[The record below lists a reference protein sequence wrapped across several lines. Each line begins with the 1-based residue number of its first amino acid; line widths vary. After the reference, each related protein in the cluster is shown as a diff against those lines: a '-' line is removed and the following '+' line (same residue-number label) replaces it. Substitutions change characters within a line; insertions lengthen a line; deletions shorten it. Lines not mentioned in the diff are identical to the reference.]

1 MVYLKNLLKNW
12 STWPQW
18 FAAFDIFLMAFVSG
32 LETGWASPSLAK
44 LISINSTL
52 PINEYQASWIASLL
66 NTGRS
71 FGAVLGLIST
81 EYLGSK
87 TSLIYNAYIH
97 GIGMICLLYV
107 YSVNWL
113 YASRFIVG
121 LGSGMWAS
129 IFPIYIGEIS
139 NPKIR
144 GALVCLISI
153 GMLIGF
159 IFGNIIG
166 AYTEMWIFGTISL
179 VPVLLFLILFMWF
192 PKTPHFLVLKGQIDD
207 ALISIEWYQR
217 DANAIVDLVSI
228 KNFVEEKR
236 FLKATDYIK
245 DLMLPFNRIALIKV
259 NTVHFLLQMS
269 GFCTVSYYM
278 EIILTQAQVT
288 LMDTALAVPTIA
300 GTALIGGV
308 ISIYTCDKLGR
319 KVLLSTSSMCIA
331 LSMFAIGIYFHLLD
345 SKFDITSYDS
355 VILFFFIMI
364 EFSVYLGIDPVLGTI
379 NSEIFSPNIKI
390 IACCLT
396 NFMSGLFASI
406 ATQFYQTLVD
416 AISLKCVFYL
426 YGVNM
431 TLLAVFV
438 LYALPETKGK
448 SLQEIQDILKKK

>member
-1 MVYLKNLLKNW
+1 MWVPIVSIAWSIVYLVQNRLRITETGSSAGSLTTTTVTAATSTARRNLRGECLVLVPEPEP
-12 STWPQW
+12 STKITALYAHGIWRGN
-18 FAAFDIFLMAFVSG
+18 FNTVFLMAFVSG

-331 LSMFAIGIYFHLLD
+331 LTTVRVVIVKIKKELSKHKVNTSESEDLRSSNRLTLTRRLLLTQQFLVV
-345 SKFDITSYDS
+345 SESYYHQS
-355 VILFFFIMI
+355 FI
-364 EFSVYLGIDPVLGTI
+364 
-379 NSEIFSPNIKI
+379 IF
-390 IACCLT
+390 CT
-396 NFMSGLFASI
+396 M
-406 ATQFYQTLVD
+406 
-416 AISLKCVFYL
+416 
-426 YGVNM
+426 
-431 TLLAVFV
+431 
-438 LYALPETKGK
+438 LP
-448 SLQEIQDILKKK
+448 LQR